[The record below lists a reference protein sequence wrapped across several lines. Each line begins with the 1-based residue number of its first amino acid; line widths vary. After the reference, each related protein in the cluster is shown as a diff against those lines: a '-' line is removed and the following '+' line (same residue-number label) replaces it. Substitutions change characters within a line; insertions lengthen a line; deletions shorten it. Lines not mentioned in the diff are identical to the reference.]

1 MLRTVCKSKLHRAT
15 VTEANVDYTGSLT
28 LDAQLMKAAD
38 LLPYEQVHV
47 VDVDNGARI
56 VTYCIEGPAGS
67 GTVCVNGAAARLI
80 LAGDKIIIISYA
92 QITPSELESFRP
104 KVVTLD
110 ERNAI
115 RQVTTVACQLSEGS
129 EVGLP
134 SG

>member
-15 VTEANVDYTGSLT
+15 VTDANLHYTGSLT
-28 LDAQLMKAAD
+28 LDAELMRSAD
-38 LLPYEQVHV
+38 LAPYEQIHV

-92 QITPSELESFRP
+92 QVTPAELESFRP
-104 KVVTLD
+104 KVVALD

-129 EVGLP
+129 EVGFP